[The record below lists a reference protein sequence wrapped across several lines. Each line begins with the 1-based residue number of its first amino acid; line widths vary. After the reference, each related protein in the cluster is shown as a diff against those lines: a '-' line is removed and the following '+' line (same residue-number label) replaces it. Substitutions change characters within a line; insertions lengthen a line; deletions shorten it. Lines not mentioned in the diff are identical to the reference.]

1 MNIDFSMGKVAS
13 AVLLCVAVSGLAG
26 CIEAGGQQLS
36 LLPSSKLLDPLEVPP
51 GLSPLPVAEQLQLPQ
66 EHDESQIDYAS
77 IPPEQ
82 FRNYE
87 AWASFEK
94 FQEYKN
100 QRADEQLNVEA
111 YEAAKAK
118 GEGHFR
124 VQIEPRSDESVQL
137 QIYDDFGSVWPRLE
151 FALNDMGVGIRGS
164 NREIGVYY
172 VLNIYTK
179 EKPTLSERIGIR
191 EYRGRIDELHLSTSE
206 DGAVTYVVPRTVD
219 GATVKESAARD
230 FYTRL
235 RYFMLT
241 NYQLDEAQAEPQLA
255 ALRTVRY
262 VDSEGGERSV
272 VVDLDF
278 NTAWVQLGRTFEASG
293 VDIDDLNRS
302 AGLYIVSFRGTEKSK
317 GKRWWAFWRGNKDR
331 DIRDRQFN
339 VTVTESGGGTQIQVA
354 PKDAV
359 DETSIEAAENLL
371 AVIYERIES

>member
-1 MNIDFSMGKVAS
+1 MNIDFSMRKAARAALLCG
-13 AVLLCVAVSGLAG
+13 AVLGLAG

-66 EHDESQIDYAS
+66 EHDASQIDYAS

-94 FQEYKN
+94 FQEYKS
-100 QRADEQLNVEA
+100 QQEAEQLNVER

-124 VQIEPRSDESVQL
+124 VQIQPRSDESVQL

-151 FALNDMGVGIRGS
+151 RVLNDMGVDIRGS
-164 NREIGVYY
+164 NRETGVYY

-179 EKPTLSERIGIR
+179 EKPSLSERIGIR
-191 EYRGRIDELHLSTSE
+191 EYRGRIDELHLSGSE
-206 DGAVTYVVPRTVD
+206 DGAVTYVLPKTVD

-235 RYFMLT
+235 RYFLLT
-241 NYQLDEAQAEPQLA
+241 NYQLDEAQVEPQLA
-255 ALRTVRY
+255 SLRTARY
-262 VDSEGGERSV
+262 MDGEGGERSV
-272 VVDLDF
+272 LVDLDF
-278 NTAWVQLGRTFEASG
+278 STAWVQLGRTFEASG
-293 VDIDDLNRS
+293 VDIDDLDRS
-302 AGLYIVSFRGTEKSK
+302 AGLYIVSFRSTEKSK
-317 GKRWWAFWRGNKDR
+317 GRRWWAFWRGNKDR
-331 DIRDRQFN
+331 DIKDQQFN
-339 VTVTESGGGTQIQVA
+339 VIVTESGGGTQIQVS
-354 PKDAV
+354 PKGV
-359 DETSIEAAENLL
+359 LDETSAEAAQSLL